1 MRRTLPTLLLASLL
15 TACFFEKAP
24 DPVVRRPGPAP
35 LPARVAEV
43 PIRVEGM
50 PAVELLGFRASV
62 DRVYGSPE
70 GLAQTYLEG
79 LRARLAEG
87 TGARGGG
94 LLTLRVL
101 RLKMDETSFSRGLY
115 ATTMYCQLESDL
127 ELRDATG
134 TVIWSGHLTV
144 RSSDADFPSWHPF
157 QARVK
162 HAVADSQA
170 ATVHWL
176 RGEAIPSGPRIRP

>member
-1 MRRTLPTLLLASLL
+1 MRRTLPALLLVLLL
-15 TACFFEKAP
+15 TGCFFEKAP
-24 DPVVRRPGPAP
+24 DPVVRRPGPVP
-35 LPARVAEV
+35 LPAGVAEV

-62 DRVYGSPE
+62 DRIYGSPD
-70 GLAQTYLEG
+70 GLAQAYLEG

-87 TGARGGG
+87 MGARGGVP
-94 LLTLRVL
+94 LTLRVL
-101 RLKMDETSFSRGLY
+101 RLKMDETSVSRGFY
-115 ATTMYCQLESDL
+115 ATTVYCQLESDL

-157 QARVK
+157 QARLK
-162 HAVADSQA
+162 HAVADSQV
-170 ATVHWL
+170 ATVQWL
-176 RGEAIPSGPRIRP
+176 RGAATPSGPPAKP

>member
-1 MRRTLPTLLLASLL
+1 MRRTLPTLLLVLL
-15 TACFFEKAP
+15 MTGCFFEKAP

-35 LPARVAEV
+35 LPVGVVEV

-62 DRVYGSPE
+62 DRVYGSSE
-70 GLAQTYLEG
+70 GLAQAYLEG
-79 LRARLAEG
+79 LRVRLAEG
-87 TGARGGG
+87 RGARGGVP
-94 LLTLRVL
+94 LTLRVL
-101 RLKMDETSFSRGLY
+101 RLKLDETSFSRGLY
-115 ATTMYCQLESDL
+115 STTLYCQLESDL

-144 RSSDADFPSWHPF
+144 RSSDADFPSWHPL
-157 QARVK
+157 QARLK

-170 ATVHWL
+170 ATVQWL
-176 RGEAIPSGPRIRP
+176 GGAAIPPGPQAKP